1 MNGLGYAQSQGPGLV
16 SVQHT
21 QQELGFF
28 VKRGAKLVWPCY
40 EQTPNTCPPPL
51 LLLGRSSGTWLSIGR
66 KATRYGGG
74 ASQLDPVRSM
84 CGWAMSGLRK
94 ALNLSF

>member
-40 EQTPNTCPPPL
+40 EQIPNTCPPPL
-51 LLLGRSSGTWLSIGR
+51 HEAAGQVQWDMAQYWKKSYQI
-66 KATRYGGG
+66 
-74 ASQLDPVRSM
+74 
-84 CGWAMSGLRK
+84 
-94 ALNLSF
+94 